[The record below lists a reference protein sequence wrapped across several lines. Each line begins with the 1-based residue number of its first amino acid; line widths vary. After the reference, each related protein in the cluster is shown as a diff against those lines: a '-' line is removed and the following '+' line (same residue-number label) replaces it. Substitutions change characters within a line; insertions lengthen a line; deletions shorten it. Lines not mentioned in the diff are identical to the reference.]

1 MWQSHILCYN
11 NSSIYDNLQKSI
23 LKELLQLTSYCS
35 LTSDLWTAQHQNK
48 ARSAWPAMWLI
59 GNGYFRTTHC
69 KLEKCQL
76 TILPGISGMHRS
88 SAAQWWR
95 SGVYT
100 LHGSRK
106 HSWVMLWRPAV
117 LRLTPEECAEN
128 ELWRYKAEDN
138 LTLDS
143 CEPLLLVIE
152 LKLTFRIWLE
162 KHCITATNI
171 PSERLFSSARNLV
184 SNKRSCLLPENVANL
199 MKICSS
205 LVSCVTF
212 HILCTNC
219 LYNPS
224 MWVLYINN
232 NQCILAA
239 LMCAVHLRV
248 LRNCVHAHTHTHIH
262 THPLYIYVHIT
273 CISSFPGS
281 CQYCS

>member
-1 MWQSHILCYN
+1 MSTRFRREYHEFGCSLGEAPKTEYSDYLKASGKLSSESLSNRGRWHWKLLCVMHSHSLALAFTKIPT
-11 NSSIYDNLQKSI
+11 
-23 LKELLQLTSYCS
+23 LTSYCS
-35 LTSDLWTAQHQNK
+35 LTSDFWTAQHQNK

-117 LRLTPEECAEN
+117 LRLTPEECVEN

-162 KHCITATNI
+162 KH
-171 PSERLFSSARNLV
+171 SA
-184 SNKRSCLLPENVANL
+184 LLQPTFPVND
-199 MKICSS
+199 CSAQQG
-205 LVSCVTF
+205 
-212 HILCTNC
+212 I
-219 LYNPS
+219 
-224 MWVLYINN
+224 
-232 NQCILAA
+232 
-239 LMCAVHLRV
+239 
-248 LRNCVHAHTHTHIH
+248 
-262 THPLYIYVHIT
+262 
-273 CISSFPGS
+273 
-281 CQYCS
+281 